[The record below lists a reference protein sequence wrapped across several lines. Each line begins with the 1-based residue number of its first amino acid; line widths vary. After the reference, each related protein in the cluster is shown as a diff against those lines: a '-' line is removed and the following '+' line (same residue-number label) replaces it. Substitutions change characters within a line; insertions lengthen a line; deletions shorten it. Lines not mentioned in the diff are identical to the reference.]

1 MKLFLKISENIEID
15 KNMKNKK
22 QQIQIKDTLASEFGV
37 EDHPKL
43 DKCFE
48 LAWEY
53 GHGHG
58 YSEIRKY
65 FIDLVELIL

>member
-22 QQIQIKDTLASEFGV
+22 QQIKDTLTSEFGV
-37 EDHPKL
+37 EDHLKF

-53 GHGHG
+53 GHGYG
-58 YSEIRKY
+58 YSEIRNY